1 MLSVN
6 DDFLDFNSKACRDY
20 FYSLSESKGGLESV
34 SLYALRTR
42 IVQFPVMKKPTRRC
56 ALAGLAGWVIPA
68 KFVSASKEIYW
79 ILLKQCI
86 YIFVVTSSTNDELY
100 EI

>member
-1 MLSVN
+1 MTFWTSTVKRAVTT
-6 DDFLDFNSKACRDY
+6 STHCQKAN
-20 FYSLSESKGGLESV
+20 GGLETV
-34 SLYALRTR
+34 SLYEIRTR
-42 IVQFPVMKKPTRRC
+42 IVQFPVVKQHTRRC

-79 ILLKQCI
+79 ILLKQCLD
-86 YIFVVTSSTNDELY
+86 IFVVTNSTNDELY